1 MDVKRYRSYLM
12 ILTTAI
18 AAFVGWSI
26 RIRNVASS
34 IVAVFVGIVLAYLF
48 KGKVKEV
55 IVDERVHRISEMA
68 SKTALQVFAWLS
80 VAVAIILIIL
90 GTNNSANFEQA
101 GYTLAYA
108 TCALLALYSIC
119 YKYYD
124 KKHGG

>member
-1 MDVKRYRSYLM
+1 M

-26 RIRNVASS
+26 RIRNASLS
-34 IVAVFVGIVLAYLF
+34 IVAVFVGIVLVYLL

-68 SKTALQVFAWLS
+68 SKTALQIFAWLS

-90 GTNNSANFEQA
+90 GTGNSANFEQA

-108 TCALLALYSIC
+108 TCALLALYSIS
-119 YKYYD
+119 YKYYE
-124 KKHGG
+124 KRYGG